1 MCQHM
6 NEMSAVDRGEVLTAM
21 NFKISDS
28 FGYDEALC
36 STGVQQLVW
45 LHIPSREQSPD
56 ICKIPEIPRGSY
68 ETLLHNILIQFD
80 IRLYIKLIKPTE
92 I

>member
-36 STGVQQLVW
+36 STGV
-45 LHIPSREQSPD
+45 
-56 ICKIPEIPRGSY
+56 
-68 ETLLHNILIQFD
+68 
-80 IRLYIKLIKPTE
+80 
-92 I
+92 